1 MRFLFVGG
9 ALCGGGAER
18 QLFQLATALHALG
31 HQVTVATIAQS
42 DLATEFRHVPLRTG
56 SRRNKVGAICGIA
69 GALVRL
75 CRLCMS
81 ERPHVLIG
89 WQTVPLILASAVG
102 RYCRTPFVAAIR
114 SSGPEQ
120 LSGLYRNELQ
130 CALLRM
136 SLRTA
141 NFVVANSQ
149 SGIDGYSKLRLINS
163 ATGTCIIPNGINTN
177 EFQAASN
184 YSIQTAR
191 TELGVAHHGPLALY
205 VGRIAVEKDIPLLL
219 RVIDATLAVRPELGW
234 LVVGIER
241 DKLISLAAALGMSVR
256 SDRISFVP
264 RLQQMSLA
272 YHSSDLLCLTSSHE
286 GSPNCVLEARACGI
300 PVISTNCGDVSE
312 CMLPNDHIVAADP
325 ESFIFALNKVLSPAI
340 SARRECAQVLS
351 IAGSATQWL
360 TVLRSV
366 VHGGA
371 LPPGDGLILRNSPGP
386 GNQPVE
392 DIIK

>member
-1 MRFLFVGG
+1 MRYTVYMTERPIRVLFVGG
-9 ALCGGGAER
+9 GLSGGGAER
-18 QLFQLATALHALG
+18 QLLQLASALHALG
-31 HQVTVATIAQS
+31 HQVTVATIAPS
-42 DLATEFRHVPLRTG
+42 NCAAEFRHVLLRTG
-56 SRRNKVGAICGIA
+56 KRRNKVGALCGIT
-69 GALVRL
+69 GALFRL
-75 CRLCMS
+75 CKICMI
-81 ERPHVLIG
+81 ERPDVIVG

-102 RYCRTPFVAAIR
+102 RYYRTPFVAAIR
-114 SSGPEQ
+114 SSSPEQ
-120 LSGLYRNELQ
+120 LSGRYRNKLQ
-130 CALLRM
+130 CALLRL

-149 SGIDGYSKLRLINS
+149 SGIDGYTKLRMINGT
-163 ATGTCIIPNGINTN
+163 TGAYIIRNGINTS
-177 EFQAASN
+177 EFQASSN
-184 YSIQTAR
+184 YTTRAAR
-191 TELGVAHHGPLALY
+191 TELGVVHHGPLALY

-325 ESFIFALNKVLSPAI
+325 ESFIVAVNKVLSPAI

-371 LPPGDGLILRNSPGP
+371 LPPAMD
-386 GNQPVE
+386 
-392 DIIK
+392 